1 MDRHLGDI
9 QRITRLETLM
19 SHVQRKTRPPILWK
33 RGALWLA
40 FLGPFFFITYGLV
53 NYFTSL
59 RTDVA
64 VVVSAWEQRIPFV
77 SWLMLPYMSI
87 DAFYAASLFLYRKR
101 SLLDRHAWRLLM
113 ATIISNVGFL
123 LVPLQFSFNVPRAE
137 GFNGQLQNLLFG
149 FDKPYNQA
157 PSLHI
162 ALLIILWVAYA
173 KKLRGLTR
181 LALHGWFFA
190 IGASVL
196 LVYQH
201 HFVDVWSGALVGLIC
216 LYLIPDP
223 PFSWRRKKPT
233 TTMQHIG
240 LRYSV
245 ASGLLFLVTAV
256 LMFKVSSLFAFLLWP
271 TFALG
276 MVAMAY
282 FGLEQQ
288 IFQRHSGAM
297 RWPARLLLAPYLFG
311 AWLSYRYYSSYRS
324 APVQV
329 AENVWLG
336 AFPRHTQ
343 RRKKVWH
350 AVLDLTNEFA
360 TNCISAN
367 HKKYIPVMDLTPPC
381 PASLVRAVRWLDNAK
396 TGGDVLVHCAL
407 GLSRS
412 ASVIACW
419 LVWKERARSI
429 DDACATLCRLRPGIV
444 LTEEH
449 RSNILEALTH
459 LKTS

>member
-1 MDRHLGDI
+1 
-9 QRITRLETLM
+9 M
-19 SHVQRKTRPPILWK
+19 SHVQCKPRPPILWK

-59 RTDVA
+59 RSDVA
-64 VVVSAWEQRIPFV
+64 VVVYTWEQHIPFV

-113 ATIISNVGFL
+113 ATVISSVGFL
-123 LVPLQFSFNVPRAE
+123 LVPLQFSFDVPRAE
-137 GFNGQLQNLLFG
+137 GFNGQLQKLLFG

-173 KKLRGLTR
+173 KKLRGLAR

-223 PFSWRRKKPT
+223 PFFWRRKKPT
-233 TTMQHIG
+233 AKMKRVG
-240 LRYSV
+240 LRYSI
-245 ASGLLFLVTAV
+245 ASALLFAAATV
-256 LMFKVSSLFAFLLWP
+256 LILKISSGFVVLFWP
-271 TFALG
+271 IFALA

-288 IFQRHSGAM
+288 IFQRHSGTM
-297 RWPARLLLAPYLFG
+297 RWPARLILAPYLFG
-311 AWLSYRYYSSYRS
+311 AWLSYRYYSNNRS
-324 APVQV
+324 TPVQV
-329 AENVWLG
+329 AERVWLG
-336 AFPRHTQ
+336 AFPTHTQ
-343 RRKKVWH
+343 RRDRAWH

-360 TNCISAN
+360 TNSILAK
-367 HKKYIPVMDLTPPC
+367 HKKYIPVMDLTPPY
-381 PASLVRAVRWLDNAK
+381 PVNLVRAVRWLDNVK

-412 ASVIACW
+412 ASVIVCW
-419 LVWKERARSI
+419 LVWKEREKNI
-429 DDACATLCRLRPGIV
+429 DNACATLCRLRPGIV
-444 LTEEH
+444 LTKEH
-449 RSNILEALTH
+449 RSNILEALNH